1 MAAQRKHEASPGAA
15 ATVLLDI
22 DGMTCASCVSR
33 VEKALAKVPGVTRAS
48 VNLATERATVE
59 ASADVSA
66 AQLVEAVEKAGYGAT
81 PIESAPAVATSAP
94 VDHKAARSVELDIDG
109 MTCASCVSR
118 VEKALAKVSGVTHA
132 SVNLATERATVEAS
146 ADVSTARLVEA
157 VEQAGY
163 RATPVESAPSAAT
176 SAPVDHKA
184 AHSVELDIDG
194 MTCASCV
201 SRVEKALAKVPGVT
215 HASVNLATER
225 ATVEASVDVPAAQLV
240 EAVEQAGYQAT
251 PVEPASSAATSE
263 PVAHK
268 AAHSVE
274 LDIDGMT
281 CASCVSRVE
290 KALAKVPGVTH
301 ASVNLATERATVDAS
316 VEVSAARLVEAV
328 EQAGYG
334 ATPVE
339 PAPSAATSAPVDH
352 KAAHSVEL
360 DIDGM
365 TCASCVSRVE
375 KALAK
380 VPGVTHASVNLATER
395 ATVEASADVSAAQL
409 VEAVE
414 QAGYQ
419 AMPVESAPSPARSTS
434 AEREATHSIDL
445 DIGGMTCASCV
456 SRVEKALEK
465 VPGVTH
471 ASVNLATERASVR
484 AAGPLDV
491 DALIAAVTTAGYRAA
506 PAPAP
511 SPAAD
516 ANAVASSTP
525 AAPDRDARKRQEAL
539 RERNLVIAS
548 AVLSA
553 PLVAP
558 MLAAPLGIDA
568 MLPGWLQLVLAS
580 IVQFGFGA
588 RFYRAAWHA
597 VKARAGNMDLLVALG
612 TSAAYGLSLWMLLR
626 DPAHPGHLYFEA
638 SAVIVTLVRF
648 GKWLE
653 ARAKRQTTD
662 AIRALNALRPDRAR
676 IVDNG
681 VERDVPLAQV
691 RVGTIV
697 SVRPGERLPVDGR
710 VVSGRSHVDESLIT
724 GESLPVPKDDGDAV
738 TAGSI
743 NGEGALVVETTAI
756 GAETTLARIIRLVE
770 SAQAEKAPIQRLV
783 DRVSAVF
790 VPTILGIAVL
800 TLVGWLLAGAG
811 AETAILN
818 AVAVLVI
825 ACPCAL
831 GLATP
836 AAIMAGTGVAARHG
850 VLIKDAQAL
859 ELAQRATVI
868 AFDKTGTL
876 TEGKPSVTAFD
887 AVDLPRDD
895 ALALAAAVQRHS
907 DHPLARAVVAA
918 YDAQRNAQA
927 APVATDAR
935 AVAGRGVEARVDGR
949 LLALGSTR
957 WRDELGIV
965 VPPALDARAA
975 ELERAGNTIS
985 WLMHADAPRAAI
997 ALIAFGDTV
1006 KAGARDAIAAL
1017 ADRHVASVLVT
1028 GDNRGSAAAVA
1039 AALGID
1045 EVHAQVLPDDK
1056 ARVVA
1061 SLKREHGGVVAMV
1074 GDGINDAPALA
1085 AADVGIAMATGTDV
1099 AMHTAG
1105 ITLMR
1110 GDPALV
1116 ADAIDIS
1123 KRTYRKIQQNLFWAF
1138 VYNLIGV
1145 PLAALGW
1152 LNPVIAGAAM
1162 AFSSVSVVTNALLLR
1177 RWKGRAR

>member
-1 MAAQRKHEASPGAA
+1 MTESLASASLHTIELGVDGMHCGGCTGRVQRALAGVPGVVDATVDLERQAATITARETVEPARLVDAVGAAGYRATVRDAVAGSDAMAAQAKQDARPGAA

-33 VEKALAKVPGVTRAS
+33 VEKALAKVAGVTHAS
-48 VNLATERATVE
+48 VVNLATERATVE

-66 AQLVEAVEKAGYGAT
+66 E
-81 PIESAPAVATSAP
+81 
-94 VDHKAARSVELDIDG
+94 
-109 MTCASCVSR
+109 
-118 VEKALAKVSGVTHA
+118 
-132 SVNLATERATVEAS
+132 
-146 ADVSTARLVEA
+146 RLVEA

-163 RATPVESAPSAAT
+163 RAMLIESAPAAVT
-176 SAPVDHKA
+176 SQP
-184 AHSVELDIDG
+184 I
-194 MTCASCV
+194 
-201 SRVEKALAKVPGVT
+201 
-215 HASVNLATER
+215 
-225 ATVEASVDVPAAQLV
+225 
-240 EAVEQAGYQAT
+240 
-251 PVEPASSAATSE
+251 
-263 PVAHK
+263 
-268 AAHSVE
+268 
-274 LDIDGMT
+274 
-281 CASCVSRVE
+281 
-290 KALAKVPGVTH
+290 
-301 ASVNLATERATVDAS
+301 
-316 VEVSAARLVEAV
+316 
-328 EQAGYG
+328 
-334 ATPVE
+334 
-339 PAPSAATSAPVDH
+339 DH

-395 ATVEASADVSAAQL
+395 ATVEASADVSAARL

-414 QAGYQ
+414 QAGYR
-419 AMPVESAPSPARSTS
+419 ATPVESAPSTVTS
-434 AEREATHSIDL
+434 APVDRDATHSIDL

-484 AAGPLDV
+484 AAGPLDA
-491 DALIAAVTTAGYRAA
+491 DALIAAVTNAGYRATLA
-506 PAPAP
+506 AAP
-511 SPAAD
+511 SAGAKAA
-516 ANAVASSTP
+516 ASSIP

-790 VPTILGIAVL
+790 VPAILGIAVL

-1006 KAGARDAIAAL
+1006 KPGARDAIAAL

-1039 AALGID
+1039 AALGIG